1 MIKLPMVSL
10 AVRRLLSGGLISNY
24 HCSSACGHCL
34 YRSGPDRSR
43 RYITAETAAA
53 VLGRIKLL
61 GCRAVHV
68 GGGEP
73 LLSPETVAL
82 ILKAV
87 RDAGLSVE
95 YVETNS
101 SWFTG
106 KGKAVEVLTRLKT
119 AGLEALLVSIS
130 PFHNAHIPFNRVRGV
145 LKACDQVGI
154 RTLPWIS
161 GFLADLSA
169 LDTDRVHS
177 LEAFGTHFGETYLA
191 EVMQRYWL
199 HPGGRALDLYRA
211 TMPLKPT
218 DEILAQNPAS
228 CYRDLAD
235 TSHFHVDLYGNY
247 IPGLCA
253 GLVIDFGDIGRSLS
267 IDKYPLLALLA
278 GAGIQGLLAFAA
290 DEHGFV
296 TADSGY
302 VNKCDLCND
311 IRRYLCAEAG
321 ATYPELGP
329 AGYYR

>member
-1 MIKLPMVSL
+1 MSKVSL

-24 HCSSACGHCL
+24 HCSSVCEHCL
-34 YRSGPDRSR
+34 YRSSPDRSR
-43 RYITAETAAA
+43 RYMTSETAAA

-82 ILKAV
+82 ILEAA
-87 RDAGLSVE
+87 RDADLPVE

-106 KGKAVEVLTRLKT
+106 RGKAVEVLTRLKA

-130 PFHNAHIPFNRVRGV
+130 PFHNAHIPFDRVRGV
-145 LKACDQVGI
+145 LAACDQVGI
-154 RTLPWIS
+154 RTLPWMS

-169 LDTDRVHS
+169 LDTDRVHT
-177 LEAFGTHFGETYLA
+177 LEEFSAHFGETYLA

-211 TMPLKPT
+211 TRPLKPAT
-218 DEILAQNPAS
+218 RIIAQSSAS
-228 CYRDLAD
+228 CYRDLTD

-278 GAGIQGLLAFAA
+278 GAGIQGLLAFAT
-290 DEHGFV
+290 DEHGFAP
-296 TADSGY
+296 ADAGY

-311 IRRYLCAEAG
+311 IRRYLSAQAG
-321 ATYPELGP
+321 GLYPELGP

>member
-1 MIKLPMVSL
+1 LIKLPLESL
-10 AVRRLLSGGLISNY
+10 AIRRLLSGGLITNY

-43 RYITAETAAA
+43 RYVTAETAA
-53 VLGRIKLL
+53 VLLGRIKVL
-61 GCRAVHV
+61 GCHAIHV

-82 ILKAV
+82 ILASA
-87 RDAGLSVE
+87 RDAGLAVE
-95 YVETNS
+95 YVETNA

-106 KGKAVEVLTRLKT
+106 RGQAVEVLTRLKD

-130 PFHNAHIPFNRVRGV
+130 PFHNAHIPFDRVRGV
-145 LKACDQVGI
+145 LQACDQVGI

-161 GFLADLSA
+161 GFVADLSV
-169 LDTDRVHS
+169 LDTTRVHP
-177 LEAFGTHFGETYLA
+177 LEEFSAHFGETYLA

-211 TMPLKPT
+211 TMPLKPA
-218 DEILAQNPAS
+218 AQIVEQSPGS

-235 TSHFHVDLYGNY
+235 TSHFHVDLSGDY

-253 GLVIDFGDIGRSLS
+253 GLVIDFGDIGCPLS
-267 IDKYPLLALLA
+267 IDKYPLVARLA
-278 GAGIQGLLAFAA
+278 GAGIQGLFAFAG
-290 DEHGFV
+290 DEHGF
-296 TADSGY
+296 TAADAGY

-311 IRRYLCAEAG
+311 IRRYLRAEA
-321 ATYPELGP
+321 ADKYPELGP